1 MRLFAPASAAL
12 ILALALA
19 PARAVAGDCTPDAL
33 ERFTA
38 EAMVADH
45 GLRQDGS
52 ATLAACAA
60 MARDQQRNTGEIE
73 ERLMD
78 QIATLAGRTALAS
91 YSADEIPVPPAPLVE
106 LLAGSFRQLYPHL
119 RNLPEDQSAAA
130 MRALVFHLMDR
141 TGPAT
146 TGSIR

>member
-1 MRLFAPASAAL
+1 MR
-12 ILALALA
+12 ALA
-19 PARAVAGDCTPDAL
+19 PALVALALFLAPAAAADCTPDVL
-33 ERFTA
+33 ERFGA

-45 GLRQDGS
+45 DLRHE
-52 ATLAACAA
+52 AVTALAACAVA
-60 MARDQQRNTGEIE
+60 ARDQLRNVGEIE
-73 ERLMD
+73 DRLMD
-78 QIATLAGRTALAS
+78 QIAVLAGRTALAS
-91 YSADEIPVPPAPLVE
+91 YAADEIPVPPAPLVE

>member
-1 MRLFAPASAAL
+1 MR
-12 ILALALA
+12 ALA
-19 PARAVAGDCTPDAL
+19 PALVALALFVAPAAAADCMPDVL
-33 ERFTA
+33 ERFGA

-45 GLRQDGS
+45 DLRHD
-52 ATLAACAA
+52 AVAALDACAA
-60 MARDQQRNTGEIE
+60 MARDQLRNTGEIE
-73 ERLMD
+73 DRLMD

-91 YSADEIPVPPAPLVE
+91 YAADEIPVPPAALVD
-106 LLAGSFRQLYPHL
+106 LLAGSFRQLYPRL
-119 RNLPEDQSAAA
+119 RNLPEEQSAAA

>member
-1 MRLFAPASAAL
+1 MR
-12 ILALALA
+12 ALA
-19 PARAVAGDCTPDAL
+19 PALVALLIAVAPAAAADCTPDVL
-33 ERFTA
+33 ERFGA
-38 EAMVADH
+38 QIMVSDHDLRHEAN
-45 GLRQDGS
+45 

-60 MARDQQRNTGEIE
+60 MARDQLRNTGEIE

-91 YSADEIPVPPAPLVE
+91 YAADEIPVPPAPLVD

-141 TGPAT
+141 SGPQT

>member
-1 MRLFAPASAAL
+1 MRLLAPAFAALLLALAPASAA
-12 ILALALA
+12 
-19 PARAVAGDCTPDAL
+19 DCTPDAL
-33 ERFTA
+33 ERFAA

-45 GLRQDGS
+45 DLRHDGV

-78 QIATLAGRTALAS
+78 QIASLAGRTALAS
-91 YSADEIPVPPAPLVE
+91 YAADEIPVPPAPLVE

-141 TGPAT
+141 AGPAT

>member
-1 MRLFAPASAAL
+1 MR
-12 ILALALA
+12 ALA
-19 PARAVAGDCTPDAL
+19 PAFVALALFVVPAAHAAAADCTPDAL
-33 ERFTA
+33 ERFGA

-45 GLRQDGS
+45 DLRHD
-52 ATLAACAA
+52 AVAALAACAA
-60 MARDQQRNTGEIE
+60 MARDQLRNTGEIE
-73 ERLMD
+73 DRLMD

-91 YSADEIPVPPAPLVE
+91 YAADEIPVPPAALVD
-106 LLAGSFRQLYPHL
+106 LLAGAFRQLYPHL
-119 RNLPEDQSAAA
+119 RNLPEEQSAAA